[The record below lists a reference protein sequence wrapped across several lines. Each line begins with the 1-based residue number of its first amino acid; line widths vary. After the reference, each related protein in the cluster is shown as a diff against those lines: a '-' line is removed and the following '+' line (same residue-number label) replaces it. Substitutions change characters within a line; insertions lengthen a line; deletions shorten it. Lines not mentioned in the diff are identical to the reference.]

1 MGYFDYDIS
10 RFENY
15 TDYLPLF
22 NAVLITDIIVII
34 LLLIGVINSK
44 TLVAWYK
51 ELNLSAVICDILV
64 IFLVIVLT
72 RFLYKY
78 IFEKFVLWKFILLA
92 VFLQIVH
99 DLSFYKFFIL
109 SVPRGKSLIVDLFKN
124 YGREGGLLALFA
136 DSLMMV
142 SSCLLLT
149 LFSSLGTNLNL
160 TILVFSVYLV
170 PYLIYSL

>member
-1 MGYFDYDIS
+1 M
-10 RFENY
+10 
-15 TDYLPLF
+15 LF

-51 ELNLSAVICDILV
+51 ELNLSAVICDVLV

-78 IFEKFVLWKFILLA
+78 IFGKFVLWKFILLA
-92 VFLQIVH
+92 VFLQIIH
-99 DLSFYKFFIL
+99 DLSFYKFIL

-124 YGREGGLLALFA
+124 YGGEGGFLTVYPCASGRPDASNLNFVSGQIVPNLVIAPVDVNGNICFYSYGKTHLLA
-136 DSLMMV
+136 DV
-142 SSCLLLT
+142 SGY
-149 LFSSLGTNLNL
+149 F
-160 TILVFSVYLV
+160 
-170 PYLIYSL
+170 P

>member
-1 MGYFDYDIS
+1 MGNFDYDIS

-15 TDYLPLF
+15 SDYLPLF
-22 NAVLITDIIVII
+22 NAVLITDILVII
-34 LLLIGVINSK
+34 LLLVGVINSK
-44 TLVAWYK
+44 TLGAWYK
-51 ELNLSAVICDILV
+51 ELNLSAVICDVLV

-92 VFLQIVH
+92 VFLQIIH
-99 DLSFYKFFIL
+99 DLSFYKFIL

-124 YGREGGLLALFA
+124 YGGEGGFLALFA

-142 SSCLLLT
+142 SACLLLT
-149 LFSSLGTNLNL
+149 LFSSFSTNLNL
-160 TILVFSVYLV
+160 IILVISVYLV
-170 PYLIYSL
+170 PYLIYSI

>member
-1 MGYFDYDIS
+1 MGNFDYDIS

-15 TDYLPLF
+15 GDYLPLF
-22 NAVLITDIIVII
+22 NAVLITDILVII
-34 LLLIGVINSK
+34 LLLVGVIHSK
-44 TLVAWYK
+44 TLSAWYK
-51 ELNLSAVICDILV
+51 ELNLSAVICDVLV

-92 VFLQIVH
+92 IFLQIIH
-99 DLSFYKFFIL
+99 DLSFYKFIL

-124 YGREGGLLALFA
+124 YGGEGGFLALFA

-142 SSCLLLT
+142 SSCLLMT
-149 LFSSLGTNLNL
+149 LLSSFSTNLNL
-160 TILVFSVYLV
+160 IILVISVYLV
-170 PYLIYSL
+170 PYLIYSI